1 MPAYAANSWRSFPRS
16 PLALTINRMTSNTA
30 TPDDGPRSAA
40 QERAEALR
48 RSAAAASQKSVTFLR
63 PRVYQ
68 AWCNLRVWLPFFD
81 TPNRRARL
89 VRYSPNDGR
98 TGLAWDLV
106 LPKQC
111 CRCGKTEQLTSRDF
125 NVPVRAF
132 DYPLHIAGVAG
143 LMAFGVLFLAFI
155 AFTIQYFT
163 ILLSLLFLAAFIV
176 TVAGGLLWAKSWDE
190 DVRLRLW
197 ACPDHADQLEAPD
210 MVLNDNDLSVVLP
223 SDSLADAANAEL
235 KERRRGKHRSGADST
250 APMPTRSHSSGPPP
264 AIPIDAPPVPRRPV
278 VPDLPP
284 IRLAGDDDDPLP

>member
-1 MPAYAANSWRSFPRS
+1 
-16 PLALTINRMTSNTA
+16 MTSKTA
-30 TPDDGPRSAA
+30 TPDDGHPSSA
-40 QERAEALR
+40 QERADALR

-81 TPNRRARL
+81 TPNRRARQ

-98 TGLAWDLV
+98 TGLAWEIA

-111 CRCGKTEQLTSRDF
+111 CQCGKTEQLTSRDF

-143 LMAFGVLFLAFI
+143 LMTGGVLFLAFI
-155 AFTIQYFT
+155 AFSFLSFF
-163 ILLSLLFLAAFIV
+163 ILFSLLTFAAFIV
-176 TVAGGLLWAKSWDE
+176 AIAGGLLWAKSWDE

-197 ACPDHADQLEAPD
+197 ACPDHVDQLVAPD
-210 MVLNDNDLSVVLP
+210 MVVNDNDLSVVLP
-223 SDSLADAANAEL
+223 SESLADAANAEL
-235 KERRRGKHRSGADST
+235 KERRRGKYRSGAESA
-250 APMPTRSHSSGPPP
+250 APMPTRSHSGGPPP